1 MNKVILSGGLTRD
14 PELMTTQS
22 GKSVV
27 KFSLAVSDYKDSTLY
42 FDCSCWD
49 EKGERL
55 AQYAKKGS
63 QLMVEGR
70 IKIDDFEKNG
80 EKRRRYVIVVTD
92 WEFIRGGRKQDD
104 MAGEPATKVTN
115 SEQNK
120 SQSKPAPTYQK
131 NEDEAD
137 APVETNGETID
148 YDNLPF

>member
-70 IKIDDFEKNG
+70 IKIDEFEKNG

-92 WEFIRGGRKQDD
+92 WEFIRGGKKQDD
-104 MAGEPATKVTN
+104 TAGEPATKVTN
-115 SEQNK
+115 SEQSK
-120 SQSKPAPTYQK
+120 LQSKPAPTYQR
-131 NEDEAD
+131 NEDEAEPPME
-137 APVETNGETID
+137 ASGETID